1 MVEYCAFLF
10 IGEDEQAKKNKVNAI
25 KSQYLDKGLK
35 DVDFEVVYSGDKG
48 LSPPKLDEILS
59 YLPSNKSKKR
69 ILLIKNIE
77 SLKENNR
84 DILIKHLKSPSKSVI
99 FILDSAK
106 LNTEDSFV
114 RKLGPFVKKINF
126 KSSRKMGVFDLTQ
139 AIAERKTT
147 SALMILSK
155 LLRDREKPQSILGAL
170 FWQWDKLKDRLSLD
184 NFRLGLKL
192 LLDADI
198 RIKTG
203 KLDVELALEMVVIRL
218 SYLA

>member
-1 MVEYCAFLF
+1 MVEHCAFLF
-10 IGEDEQAKKNKVNAI
+10 IGGDEQAKKNKVNAI
-25 KSQYLDKGLK
+25 KSQYLDKDLR
-35 DVDFEVVYSGDKG
+35 DIDFEVVYSSDKG

-99 FILDSAK
+99 FLLDSAK
-106 LNTEDSFV
+106 LNAENPFI
-114 RKLGPFVKKINF
+114 RKLGPFVKTINF

-139 AIAERKTT
+139 AVVERKTT
-147 SALMILSK
+147 SALRILSK
-155 LLRDREKPQSILGAL
+155 LLENREKPQSILGAL
-170 FWQWDKLKDRLSLD
+170 FWQWDKSKDSTSLD
-184 NFRLGLKL
+184 KFRLGLKL

-203 KLDVELALEMVVIRL
+203 RLDEELALEMVVIRL